1 MMFGDF
7 GETGGTGWPGQRRD
21 SGDDILTAT
30 ESRLLWALRRMA
42 LLQPIGR
49 ARCHAVHIALGQDFG
64 EAGMGIEHL
73 LRCWLVGLSRC
84 AVRCVVFGEPANPM
98 VLPDE
103 ARLLRALRLAGNAD
117 AAIAML
123 APMTGAA
130 GAAGLLPLLVAISVL
145 TENSEGR
152 GLSKH
157 VEDISWRT

>member
-7 GETGGTGWPGQRRD
+7 GNDGGAGWPGRRD
-21 SGDDILTAT
+21 SDDEILTAT

-42 LLQPIGR
+42 LLQPLGQ

-84 AVRCVVFGEPANPM
+84 AVRRVVIGEPANPM

-123 APMTGAA
+123 APLA
-130 GAAGLLPLLVAISVL
+130 GAVGATGLLPLLGAILAL
-145 TENSEGR
+145 TENNAAKGVAKIR
-152 GLSKH
+152 
-157 VEDISWRT
+157 

>member
-7 GETGGTGWPGQRRD
+7 ENGGAGWPGRHD
-21 SGDDILTAT
+21 SDDDTLTVT
-30 ESRLLWALRRMA
+30 ELRLLWALRRMA
-42 LLQPIGR
+42 LLQPLGQ

-84 AVRCVVFGEPANPM
+84 AVRCVVIGEPANPM
-98 VLPDE
+98 LLPDE

-123 APMTGAA
+123 APLAGSN
-130 GAAGLLPLLVAISVL
+130 GAAGLLPLLSAISTL
-145 TENSEGR
+145 TENNNAR
-152 GLSKH
+152 GLSKYA
-157 VEDISWRT
+157 EDISWRS